1 MARLVRPPKPAPT
14 PTTGVLATLRED
26 INQPT
31 VPDQSVASSSNLN
44 FDAMTVAQLR
54 THLRDLSIRFPSRA
68 KKGELIRL
76 ALQHRRETSE
86 IKFEDLAG
94 IVAQESEALI
104 AGLQKLQ
111 TAADPPTMDQT
122 TLEEKRSQ
130 PTNISR
136 SSPAAVDPDLTGLT
150 VVQLRQY
157 LRGYSIRIPSRARR
171 AQLLQIATEH
181 QARTSDSDIEASDLT
196 IISEQ
201 LSKLSIEESQVSAD
215 PTTGNTSNEATS
227 NEPKPIISNE
237 IDINK
242 PLANIP
248 IPTDDIS
255 YLQPGFKPASL
266 TVPKLRNV
274 LTAHEVM
281 CTKARKKEDFVKLF
295 EDFIAPR
302 ANATLQAMATVEK
315 TTEGIVDA

>member
-1 MARLVRPPKPAPT
+1 MARLVRPPKPTAT
-14 PTTGVLATLRED
+14 PTTGVSVTLRED
-26 INQPT
+26 VTQPILL
-31 VPDQSVASSSNLN
+31 DQSVASGIDLN

-68 KKGELIRL
+68 RKGELVRL
-76 ALQHRRETSE
+76 ALQHRREASE

-94 IVAQESEALI
+94 IVTQQSEALI
-104 AGLQKLQ
+104 EGLQTLQ
-111 TAADPPTMDQT
+111 TATDPPTTDRT
-122 TLEEKRSQ
+122 TLEETPSR
-130 PTNISR
+130 PTTMSR
-136 SSPAAVDPDLTGLT
+136 STPAAENPDLARLT
-150 VVQLRQY
+150 VVQLRTY
-157 LRGYSIRIPSRARR
+157 LTDYSIHIPSHARK
-171 AQLLQIATEH
+171 AQLLQIAKEH
-181 QARTSDSDIEASDLT
+181 QARTSHSDIEASDLT

-201 LSKLSIEESQVSAD
+201 LSKLSIEESQVGAD
-215 PTTGNTSNEATS
+215 PTTDNTSNEATS

-237 IDINK
+237 IDPDR
-242 PLANIP
+242 PLTNIP

-255 YLQPGFKPASL
+255 YLQPEFKPASL
-266 TVPKLRNV
+266 TVPKLRNI

-302 ANATLQAMATVEK
+302 ADATLQAMATVEK